1 MIKIL
6 IVEDEKEMASFIELE
21 LNHEGYKTDKCY
33 DGETACELVSN
44 NNYDVVLLDIMLP
57 KLNGFEACRRIR
69 KVKNTPIIMITA
81 KGDITDK
88 VNGLDVGADDYLTKP
103 FEIEELFARIRAIL
117 RRNDKQK
124 AKDNIIKVS
133 DLTLDL
139 NMKKVARQEKVIDL
153 TKKEY
158 ELLEFL
164 VKNNGLV
171 ISRDTIMEKVWGFEF
186 FDDTQMVDVF
196 IRYLR
201 SKIDDNFDHK
211 LIKTVRGFGYV
222 IGDENE

>member
-1 MIKIL
+1 
-6 IVEDEKEMASFIELE
+6 
-21 LNHEGYKTDKCY
+21 
-33 DGETACELVSN
+33 
-44 NNYDVVLLDIMLP
+44 MLP